1 MRDRGVNARLAQC
14 LNSVLNVKALVGA
27 FNQEK
32 ARVGA
37 FSVITNLRMQFGCNF
52 LKHYYRSS
60 PQKLRPPRQ
69 KGGGGGGGEV
79 RAKPSSDFTVDI
91 FTAKTTE
98 ERDKERSEAEQD
110 QDQQVGTVLT
120 SAN

>member
-1 MRDRGVNARLAQC
+1 MSPTETSDSQSPVVKRRPRRART
-14 LNSVLNVKALVGA
+14 
-27 FNQEK
+27 QEK
-32 ARVGA
+32 ENTQEPALE
-37 FSVITNLRMQFGCNF
+37 TQ
-52 LKHYYRSS
+52 YTSS

-69 KGGGGGGGEV
+69 KGGGGGGGGGGEA

-120 SAN
+120 SDS

>member
-1 MRDRGVNARLAQC
+1 MIMKLRVKLRLK
-14 LNSVLNVKALVGA
+14 L
-27 FNQEK
+27 
-32 ARVGA
+32 
-37 FSVITNLRMQFGCNF
+37 
-52 LKHYYRSS
+52 YYKS

-69 KGGGGGGGEV
+69 KGVVGGGGGEA

-91 FTAKTTE
+91 FTAKTSE

-110 QDQQVGTVLT
+110 QDQQVGAVLT

>member
-1 MRDRGVNARLAQC
+1 MSPTETSDSQSPVLKRRPRRART
-14 LNSVLNVKALVGA
+14 
-27 FNQEK
+27 QEK
-32 ARVGA
+32 ENTQEPVLD
-37 FSVITNLRMQFGCNF
+37 TP
-52 LKHYYRSS
+52 HTSS

-69 KGGGGGGGEV
+69 KGGGGGEV

>member
-1 MRDRGVNARLAQC
+1 MSPTETSDSQSPVLKRRPRRART
-14 LNSVLNVKALVGA
+14 
-27 FNQEK
+27 QEK
-32 ARVGA
+32 ENTQEPALD
-37 FSVITNLRMQFGCNF
+37 TQ
-52 LKHYYRSS
+52 YRTS

-69 KGGGGGGGEV
+69 KGGGGGVVGGG
-79 RAKPSSDFTVDI
+79 AKPSSDFTVDI

-98 ERDKERSEAEQD
+98 ERDKERSEAEQE